1 MKDVLAMILAGGRGR
16 RLLPLTS
23 DRAKPA
29 VPFGGI
35 YRIVDCTLSNCVN
48 SGIHKINVLTQYKS
62 ISLNRHLK
70 RGWNFLPTEMGQY
83 IDAIPAQQRLG
94 ENWYR
99 GTADAIC
106 QNIYSIERE
115 TCNLILVLAGD
126 HIYKMDYSKLVQAHR
141 ESKASVTVCAYEVP
155 ATDSYRYGIFDVDAQ
170 GNVTGFR
177 EKPQEAEPM
186 PGTDKVLASMG
197 IYLFN
202 TKTVVDKLP
211 PMVDEDGFDFGKDII
226 PRLLETEKVGIY
238 KFHTFREGEECYW
251 RDVGTIDAYWEANMD
266 LVAIKPTFNLY
277 DSDWPLR
284 TYHGDY
290 PPAKFVYSGGEE
302 GARLGVAVDCIVS
315 AGCVISGGRVQYSVL
330 SPYVRINSYS
340 HVFECILME
349 KVDVGRYAKLRR
361 AIVEKGVQIP
371 PETQIGYDLDLD
383 RQRFTVTDSGTVVVP
398 KGYVFE

>member
-35 YRIVDCTLSNCVN
+35 YRIIDCTLSNCVN
-48 SGIHKINVLTQYKS
+48 SGILKINVLTQYKS

-70 RGWNFLPTEMGQY
+70 RGWSFLPPEMGQY

-99 GTADAIC
+99 GTADAIY
-106 QNIYSIERE
+106 QNIYSIEKE
-115 TCNLILVLAGD
+115 SCGLILVLAGD

-155 ATDSYRYGIFDVDAQ
+155 ASKSHHFGIFDVDSN
-170 GNVTGFR
+170 GRITGFR
-177 EKPQEAEPM
+177 EKPSEAEPI
-186 PGTDKVLASMG
+186 PGTDRVLASMG
-197 IYLFN
+197 IYLFD
-202 TKTVVDKLP
+202 TKMVVEKLP
-211 PMVDEDGFDFGKDII
+211 ALVEAGGFDFGRDII
-226 PRLLETEKVGIY
+226 PTLLESEKVSIY
-238 KFHTFREGEECYW
+238 KFHTFRDDEEWYW

-277 DSDWPLR
+277 DEEWPLR

-290 PPAKFVYSGGEE
+290 PPAKFVYSGSGE
-302 GARLGVAVDCIVS
+302 GDRLGIAVDCIVS
-315 AGCVISGGRVQYSVL
+315 AGCVISGGRVQNSVL

-340 HVFECILME
+340 HVFESILME
-349 KVDVGRYAKLRR
+349 RVDVGRYAKLRR
-361 AIVEKGVQIP
+361 VIVDKDVNIP
-371 PETQIGYDLDLD
+371 PETQIGYNLQLD